1 MDPISQ
7 AVLGSAAAQS
17 ISKKHI
23 VSAGIL
29 GCLGGMAPDLDVL
42 IRSSTDPLLFLQYH
56 RHFTHSL
63 LFIPIGGLICTLVLH
78 QLIGKRQGLSFKQ
91 SYVYCT
97 LGYSTHAVLD
107 ACTTYG
113 TMLFWPFSDIR
124 IAWNT
129 ISVVDPLFTV
139 PILLFVILSAAKKSP
154 LFARIALLW
163 ALLYPC
169 LGLLQHERA
178 IVAGHQLAKERGH
191 NPSRLEAKPSFAN
204 ILVWKVVY
212 EHDNHFY
219 VDAVRVGVKT
229 KIFTGSK
236 AAKLNTSR
244 DFPWLDNNSQQAKDV
259 ERFRWFSID
268 YLAIDPD
275 NKNHIIDVRYSMVP
289 NQISPLWSIQ
299 LSPTAKATEHVKYLT
314 HRDAS
319 DDRLS
324 LFKKILFD

>member
-1 MDPISQ
+1 MDPVSQ

-17 ISKKHI
+17 LSKKHI

-42 IRSSTDPLLFLQYH
+42 IRSSTDPLLFLEYH

-63 LFIPIGGLICTLVLH
+63 LFIPVGGLICALVLH
-78 QLIGKRQGLSFKQ
+78 QLIGKRQNLSFKQ
-91 SYVYCT
+91 SYLYCT
-97 LGYSTHAVLD
+97 IGYATHAVLD

-129 ISVVDPLFTV
+129 VSVIDPLFTL
-139 PILLFVILSAAKKSP
+139 PILLLAVLSAIKKNP
-154 LFARIALLW
+154 LLARIALIW
-163 ALLYPC
+163 AVTYPS
-169 LGLLQHERA
+169 LGLLQHQRA
-178 IVAGHQLAKERGH
+178 IAVGHEIAKERGH
-191 NPSRLEAKPSFAN
+191 NPTRLEAKPSFAN
-204 ILVWKVVY
+204 ILVWKTVY
-212 EHDNHFY
+212 EHDKYFY
-219 VDAVRVGVKT
+219 VDAVRIGSKT

-236 AAKLNTSR
+236 AAKLDTNK
-244 DFPWLDNNSQQAKDV
+244 DFPWLDKNSQQASDI

-289 NQISPLWSIQ
+289 NQISPLWSIE
-299 LSPTAKATEHVKYLT
+299 LLPTASATEHVKYLT

-319 DDRLS
+319 DDQLS
-324 LFKKILFD
+324 LFKNILFD

>member
-7 AVLGSAAAQS
+7 AVLGSSAAQS

-23 VSAGIL
+23 VSAGVL

-42 IRSSTDPLLFLQYH
+42 IRSPTDPLLFLEYH

-91 SYVYCT
+91 SYLYCT
-97 LGYSTHAVLD
+97 VGYSTHAVLD

-113 TMLFWPFSDIR
+113 TMLFWPFSDMR

-139 PILLFVILSAAKKSP
+139 PILLLVVLSAAKKSP
-154 LFARIALLW
+154 SLARIALIW
-163 ALLYPC
+163 ALIYPC

-178 IVAGHQLAKERGH
+178 IAAGHQLANARGH
-191 NPSRLEAKPSFAN
+191 NPTRLEAKPSFAN

-219 VDAVRVGVKT
+219 VDAVRAGIET
-229 KIFTGSK
+229 NIFTGSQ
-236 AAKLNTSR
+236 AAKLDTGR

-319 DDRLS
+319 DDRLN